1 MAELRGLIENVK
13 KVKLDTRSGDLN
25 FYDPKGELVWRI
37 PGAYELGLRSFSFM
51 GAKSKAKLVGLPEER
66 EVELEAEFT
75 EPVRCEVYEEEVVC
89 SKY

>member
-13 KVKLDTRSGDLN
+13 KVKLDTWSGDLN
-25 FYDPKGELVWRI
+25 FYGPKEELVWRI

-66 EVELEAEFT
+66 EVELEAEFA

-89 SKY
+89 SRY